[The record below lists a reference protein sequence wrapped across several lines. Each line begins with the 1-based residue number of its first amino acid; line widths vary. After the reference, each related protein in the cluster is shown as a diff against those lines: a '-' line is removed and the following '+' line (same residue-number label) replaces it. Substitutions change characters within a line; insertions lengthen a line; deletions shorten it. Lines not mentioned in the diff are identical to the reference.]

1 MSNSQENIISLQ
13 IHQSQLD
20 SLYSA
25 FLNSFFENNAKQM
38 VDLIYRT
45 IQVPFRQKDE
55 QLVIL
60 ILDKRRQGIITAL
73 LIKIHSGSNI
83 QSIETIPLNLQLN
96 GHYLSDLFKVPS
108 SEFSSAV
115 ELAKNLLEAK
125 FGDIWTLIALDFN
138 QISKLYTLLNFEPTK
153 ELIGKIARSFI
164 DRIKEEKIKLL
175 PVPEVVKAI
184 EKILNSGL

>member
-1 MSNSQENIISLQ
+1 MSNIQDNVISLQ

-38 VDLIYRT
+38 VDLLYRT

-73 LIKIHSGSNI
+73 LIKNSFWEQYPIH
-83 QSIETIPLNLQLN
+83 
-96 GHYLSDLFKVPS
+96 
-108 SEFSSAV
+108 
-115 ELAKNLLEAK
+115 
-125 FGDIWTLIALDFN
+125 
-138 QISKLYTLLNFEPTK
+138 
-153 ELIGKIARSFI
+153 
-164 DRIKEEKIKLL
+164 
-175 PVPEVVKAI
+175 
-184 EKILNSGL
+184 